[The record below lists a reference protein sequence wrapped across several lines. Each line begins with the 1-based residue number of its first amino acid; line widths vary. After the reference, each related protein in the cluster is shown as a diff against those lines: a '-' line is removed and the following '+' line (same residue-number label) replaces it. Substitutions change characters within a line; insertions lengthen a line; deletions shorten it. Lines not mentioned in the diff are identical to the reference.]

1 MEQNYMDTVSKFH
14 IPKRITQICNAIRDA
29 GGTVYITGGAVRDH
43 LLHNNPKDID
53 IEVHCLEPDKLD
65 ALLHS
70 FGNVKAVGK
79 SFGIWK
85 LKQYIAEFNNEEI
98 ELDITIPQI
107 ESQPAPHIGIVEA
120 CKRRDL
126 RINAIVYDVC
136 TEEFIDPHNGIED
149 IQQKILRATDETEFA
164 RDPLRVFRVAQFA
177 GRFEFSVA
185 PALEQLCQSI
195 DVSKIAVERVFLE
208 LNKAFLK
215 SQNPSI
221 AFHVLHRT
229 GALTRYF
236 TNPPLYTKDNI
247 ERIPMLFDR
256 IPRFMQDNA
265 QIYGLD
271 TFENDRLEAW
281 KIALFW
287 SVLLHNH
294 SPEEKEAI
302 FDQLKTKRYANFSLV
317 DAVIASSNHQP
328 ALSMSTNTI
337 AQNFASTEISVR
349 FLCIYA
355 HILAPE
361 GHAMHNLEQAIQR
374 DIADKPIP
382 ALLQGTDIQHLV
394 SQPKHIGQTL
404 KHVRHLQLQDSIHTA
419 KEALQIAK
427 EYISTIV

>member
-1 MEQNYMDTVSKFH
+1 MTILPKFQL
-14 IPKRITQICNAIRDA
+14 PKRITQICKAIHDA
-29 GGTVYITGGAVRDH
+29 GGSVYITGGAVRDH
-43 LLHNNPKDID
+43 LLHKHPKDID
-53 IEVHCLEPDKLD
+53 IEVHCLEPAQLD

-98 ELDITIPQI
+98 ELDIAIPQI
-107 ESQPAPHIGIVEA
+107 DAQPAPHIGIVEA

-126 RINAIVYDVC
+126 RINAIVYDVHK
-136 TEEFIDPHNGIED
+136 EDFIDPHNGIDD
-149 IQQKILRATDETEFA
+149 IQQKILHATDETEFA
-164 RDPLRVFRVAQFA
+164 TDPLRVFRVAQFA

-185 PALEQLCQSI
+185 PSLEQLCQRI

-215 SQNPSI
+215 SHSPSI
-221 AFHVLHRT
+221 AFQILHRT

-236 TNPPLYTKDNI
+236 TTTPLYSIEDI
-247 ERIPMLFDR
+247 ERISMLFDR

-271 TFENDRLEAW
+271 TLENYRLDAW

-294 SPEEKEAI
+294 SPKEKEDI
-302 FDQLKTKRYANFSLV
+302 FAQLKTKRYANFSLI

-328 ALSMSTNTI
+328 ALSMSTSTI
-337 AQNFASTEISVR
+337 AQNFASTEISLR

-355 HILAPE
+355 HILVPE
-361 GHAMHNLEQAIQR
+361 GHAMHNLEQGVQR
-374 DIADKPIP
+374 GIADQPIP
-382 ALLQGTDIQHLV
+382 ALLQGTDIQHLA
-394 SQPKHIGQTL
+394 PHTKCIGQTL
-404 KHVRHLQLQDSIHTA
+404 KHVRHLQLQDRIHTH
-419 KEALQIAK
+419 EQALQIAT
-427 EYISTIV
+427 EYMSTIV